1 MVMLSVSNMLATMVH
16 GHAFCIKHVSHYGPW
31 SCFLYQTCSP
41 LWSMVM
47 LSVYNLIIKI
57 VPTNIL
63 HLLGIPFFK
72 FKVMHT
78 VFRQFFLSVC
88 NIFIY
93 NIRSGIFLYTISGLE
108 ESLKLLL
115 TMHPFTYSLWVK
127 LGHCYQI
134 QMKNSKNNINSVKLK
149 RLSCLV
155 RVR

>member
-16 GHAFCIKHVSHYGPW
+16 GHAFCIKHVSH
-31 SCFLYQTCSP
+31 
-41 LWSMVM
+41 WSMVM

-57 VPTNIL
+57 MPKNIL
-63 HLLGIPFFK
+63 EYHYLNLRLC
-72 FKVMHT
+72 T

-88 NIFIY
+88 NIFTY
-93 NIRSGIFLYTISGLE
+93 NIRSGIFSYTISGLE